1 MMKYSLRVLA
11 TLLCLGLMASS
22 PALAAEMPAQET
34 TLSGEIPLFVPASVP
49 VQPAEQQKDKK
60 QDLKNQTERP
70 GKTSDQQEKDGKSVA
85 DHDGLVV
92 DEVTQDR
99 TLSEADFAFNGLHAG
114 DSLQKVKR
122 IFGSPTK
129 YAQSAHY
136 TELKYNRKD
145 LDMTVRLRN
154 DTPQILK
161 EAAAGRKAVHPG
173 VDSVTLAEGPDVYI
187 GPGIHLGHPAELLVR
202 KYGRPLQVLRDA
214 DANVYYF
221 VYENPGKDHVLVFAI
236 GERKV
241 ARVALLP
248 PRPPYI
254 EGRPLEKIGG
264 WTPRDFTL
272 VGYGVNEPFV
282 ANKYNM
288 WTNLVKRSGGKFWLY
303 GTYGVEVDRHNMV
316 KKVFLLT
323 NSSYTGRGAT
333 LGYRLSTIFS
343 LYGEPSR
350 IEKGPAG
357 EQFVDAYYYDSPFQK
372 GVSLVF
378 ISKHQTDYVD
388 DVLIISEP
396 IKNIQ
401 DPMERYGLK

>member
-1 MMKYSLRVLA
+1 MKYSLRVLA

-173 VDSVTLAEGPDVYI
+173 VDSVTLAEGPDV
-187 GPGIHLGHPAELLVR
+187 
-202 KYGRPLQVLRDA
+202 
-214 DANVYYF
+214 
-221 VYENPGKDHVLVFAI
+221 
-236 GERKV
+236 
-241 ARVALLP
+241 
-248 PRPPYI
+248 
-254 EGRPLEKIGG
+254 
-264 WTPRDFTL
+264 
-272 VGYGVNEPFV
+272 
-282 ANKYNM
+282 
-288 WTNLVKRSGGKFWLY
+288 
-303 GTYGVEVDRHNMV
+303 
-316 KKVFLLT
+316 
-323 NSSYTGRGAT
+323 
-333 LGYRLSTIFS
+333 
-343 LYGEPSR
+343 
-350 IEKGPAG
+350 
-357 EQFVDAYYYDSPFQK
+357 
-372 GVSLVF
+372 
-378 ISKHQTDYVD
+378 
-388 DVLIISEP
+388 
-396 IKNIQ
+396 
-401 DPMERYGLK
+401 